1 MNASFFIEATADPCQ
16 LPLPRPSA
24 HTITQKHFQ
33 TVVTKR
39 TTKCVCFYSSFT
51 ENLRTAEEKQNNL
64 EFLQLLKLGGIKY
77 AKPLKKQI

>member
-1 MNASFFIEATADPCQ
+1 MC
-16 LPLPRPSA
+16 LW
-24 HTITQKHFQ
+24 
-33 TVVTKR
+33 
-39 TTKCVCFYSSFT
+39 FYSSFT